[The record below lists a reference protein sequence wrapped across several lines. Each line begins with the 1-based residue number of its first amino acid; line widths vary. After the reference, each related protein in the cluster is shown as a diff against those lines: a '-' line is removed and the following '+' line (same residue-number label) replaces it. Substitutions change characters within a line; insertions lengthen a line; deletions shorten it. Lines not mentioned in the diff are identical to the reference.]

1 MEWIDYLFGTHHT
14 QVLPEFCNVSTGKEH
29 PK

>member
-14 QVLPEFCNVSTGKEH
+14 QVGAAKTSNVHKGT
-29 PK
+29 